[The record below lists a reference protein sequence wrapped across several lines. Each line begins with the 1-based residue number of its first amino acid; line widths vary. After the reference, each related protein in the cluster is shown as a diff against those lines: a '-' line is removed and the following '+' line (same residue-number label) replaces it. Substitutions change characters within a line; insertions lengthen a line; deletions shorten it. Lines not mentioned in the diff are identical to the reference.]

1 MKYDQ
6 LSFIVVLILIICT
19 ETTVQSEVLD
29 SIPENF
35 KKKNLVAWCIV
46 PYDSMDRTPEERA
59 TMLTELGITRVAYD
73 WREKHVAEFEEE
85 ILQYKKHNIEYF
97 AFWNQHPKAFELFEK
112 HGTHPEIW
120 KMVQNPKD
128 FPKNEKIKI
137 AADRLE
143 NLAKKTSELG
153 SKLGLYNHG
162 GWEGEPETL
171 VAVCKELKKRGF
183 ENVGI
188 VYNFHH
194 AHSRIR
200 DFAVNLELMMP
211 YLLCLNLNGM
221 VNPLDVDEK
230 THENKI
236 LAIGEGIHEKEMIKI
251 VLDSGYDG
259 PIGILGHIETQDVA
273 ISLQNNIAGLEKIVN
288 ENLRIQLK

>member
-1 MKYDQ
+1 MKYNPF
-6 LSFIVVLILIICT
+6 SFIVVLIIIICT
-19 ETTVQSEVLD
+19 ETTAQSKVLD

-46 PYDSMDRTPEERA
+46 PFDAMNRTPEERVA
-59 TMLTELGITRVAYD
+59 MLNELGITRVAYD
-73 WREKHVAEFEEE
+73 WREKHVVEFEEE
-85 ILQYKKHNIEYF
+85 ILQYKKNHIEYF
-97 AFWNQHPKAFELFEK
+97 AFWNQHPRAFELFEK
-112 HGTHPEIW
+112 HGSHPQIW
-120 KMVQNPKD
+120 KMVQNPIG
-128 FPKNEKIKI
+128 FPENEKIKI

-143 NLAKKTSELG
+143 YLAQKAKGLG
-153 SKLGLYNHG
+153 SRLGLYNHG

-171 VAVCKELKKRGF
+171 VAVCKELNKRGF

-194 AHSRIR
+194 AHSRIK

-221 VNPLDVDEK
+221 AKPSEVDEK
-230 THENKI
+230 IHKNKI

-273 ISLQNNIAGLEKIVN
+273 ISLQNNIAGLEKILN
-288 ENLRIQLK
+288 ENLTIRMK